1 VLPNKPLER
10 LDGSVENISDYIG
23 KILLVVNVASECGFT
38 SQYRELQSLYQEF
51 HDKGFEILAFPCN
64 QFGAQEPGTA
74 EQIQAFCKVNYGVTF
89 PVFKKTNVNG
99 PDTHPLFGY
108 LKTAAPGLLGT
119 EAIKWNFTKF
129 LINREGLPVK
139 RFASA
144 TTPKSIQ
151 ADIQA
156 LL

>member
-1 VLPNKPLER
+1 MLPNKPLER

-23 KILLVVNVASECGFT
+23 KVLLVVNVASECGFT

-74 EQIQAFCKVNYGVTF
+74 EQIQAFCTVNYGVTF

-99 PDTHPLFGY
+99 PDTHPLFEY

>member
-1 VLPNKPLER
+1 VLPNIPLER
-10 LDGSVENISDYIG
+10 LDDSVENISDYIG
-23 KILLVVNVASECGFT
+23 KVLLVVNVASECGFT

-51 HDKGFEILAFPCN
+51 HGKGFEILAFPCN

-89 PVFKKTNVNG
+89 PVFKKINVNG
-99 PDTHPLFGY
+99 PDAHPLFEY

>member
-1 VLPNKPLER
+1 MLPNIPLER

-23 KILLVVNVASECGFT
+23 KVLVIVNVASECGFT

-74 EQIQAFCKVNYGVTF
+74 KQIEEFCTVNYGVTF
-89 PVFKKTNVNG
+89 PIFKKINVNG
-99 PDTHPLFGY
+99 PDTHPLFEY

-129 LINREGLPVK
+129 VINREGLPVK

>member
-1 VLPNKPLER
+1 MLPNIPLER
-10 LDGSVENISDYIG
+10 VDGRVENICDYIG
-23 KILLVVNVASECGFT
+23 KVLLIVNVASECGFT

-74 EQIQAFCKVNYGVTF
+74 KQIEEFCTVNYGVTF
-89 PVFKKTNVNG
+89 PIFKKTNVNG
-99 PDTHPLFGY
+99 PDTHPLFEY

-129 LINREGLPVK
+129 VINRDGLPVK

-151 ADIQA
+151 TDIQA

>member
-1 VLPNKPLER
+1 MLPNIPLER

-23 KILLVVNVASECGFT
+23 KVLVIVNVASECGFT

-74 EQIQAFCKVNYGVTF
+74 EQIQEFCKVNYGVTF

-99 PDTHPLFGY
+99 PDPHPLFEY

>member
-1 VLPNKPLER
+1 MFPNIPLER

-23 KILLVVNVASECGFT
+23 KVLLVVNVASECGFT

-74 EQIQAFCKVNYGVTF
+74 EQIQAFCTVNYGVTF

-99 PDTHPLFGY
+99 SDTHPLFEY